1 VNKPTTLAC
10 RPVTSDLMSDDN
22 FDDIPDDF
30 AHVQDIDWAH
40 LLAGPVQPTA
50 ADSTQPEL
58 EIHSMPVHSNGLD
71 NDSYSSYF
79 SDGDEMDA
87 SFLAELDR
95 VEQRIIGAR
104 VARSLQISGKV
115 VVSRIS

>member
-1 VNKPTTLAC
+1 
-10 RPVTSDLMSDDN
+10 MSDNN

-40 LLAGPVQPTA
+40 LLAGPVPPTA
-50 ADSTQPEL
+50 TETQPEL
-58 EIHSMPVHSNGLD
+58 EIHSTPLHSTSLD

-95 VEQRIIGAR
+95 VEQTIIGAH
-104 VARSLQISGKV
+104 VAPSLQISEGRCFSDFMKV
-115 VVSRIS
+115 SDLN